1 MILLFR
7 LLVALILLSPTVA
20 AAQDA
25 SFAHPVLAKDA
36 ERYEAYLKLNWKAGR
51 QTAAQLREAGLKT
64 LGTDARSASRSMA
77 AAVATDPKD
86 TESWIGLA
94 RALLAISP
102 DAGPERYELPV
113 NASGAAYTAY
123 LGATQ
128 PKQKAAA
135 LAVLADALKRRSMWR
150 PAINAL
156 KASLAL
162 TEDAS
167 VRKAFDVLVAE
178 HGFRIIDYK
187 IDSDAA
193 EPRLCLNFS
202 ERVAAGQADY
212 GKFLSLDG
220 KDPQSVSAQGQQVC
234 IDGLAHGKRYELQV
248 RAGLPSAD
256 GEVLAK
262 ASEIAVYVRDRTASV
277 RFTGRN
283 YVLPSRGQIGIP
295 VVTVNTDKVA
305 VEIFRIGD
313 RGLVGAVGG
322 ESFLKQMQTYEVE
335 TLRERSGQR
344 VWQGELAVASRLN
357 EDVTTALPVSDAVPK
372 LEPGVYLI
380 SARAGKA
387 EGEERSTATQWFIV
401 SDLGLTALSGDDGLH
416 AFVRSLATAVP
427 VGGVQVRLVARNN
440 EVLGTTKTDA
450 AGYARFD
457 AGLKRGTGGMAPAVL
472 VAESGQDYAFLDL
485 ATAAFDLTDRGVK
498 GRETPG
504 ALDAYLYADRGVYR
518 PGESVHLTGLLRDA
532 ASNAATLSATLI
544 VTRPDGVEHR
554 RIALADQGLGGRT
567 TTLPLAPTA
576 MTGTWRAKIHADP
589 KAEPLASL
597 AFLVEDFV
605 PERLA
610 LKLDPQSPA
619 IAPEEISRIALEGRY
634 LYGPPAAGLAIEGE
648 VIVKPSQAGVPGFP
662 GYRFGLADERIT
674 AVRKTLE
681 DLAITD
687 AQGHSE
693 VALRLPAIPRTA
705 RPLAAEVLLRLREP
719 GGRAVERKVSLPV
732 SAAEARTGI
741 KPLFNGNEV
750 GEGETAMFDVVLVT
764 PDGKAAETGSF
775 RWELLRLDQRW
786 QWYSRDGQWNYETVT
801 MTRRVDGGTTTAAS
815 GVPARIAVQV
825 DWGRYRLEVAPAGSG
840 GAMSSVTFNAGWHAS
855 ENLDSPEMLDVALDK
870 PTYKAGETARMK
882 IASKQAG
889 KVAIAVL
896 SNKLLATEVADIP
909 SGGGEITL
917 AVREDW
923 LPGAYVTATLYRP
936 LDEKARRMPGRAIG
950 VKWLGV
956 DTADRTLKVALDVPQ
971 KVKPSSALAVPVKI
985 EGIGAGEEARITVAA
1000 VDVGILNL
1008 TRFESPAPEKWFYA
1022 QRRLGIELRDFYG
1035 RLIDGMRAERGTLR
1049 SGGDG
1054 SGEISSEGSPPVEKP
1069 LALFSGIVKVGAD
1082 GTARV
1087 DLDLPDFNGTVRVM
1101 AVAWSQ
1107 TKLGSGSADVIVRDS
1122 LALTATAPRFLTLG
1136 DDARIEVDVHN
1147 VEGPAAGY
1155 RVAVEQEGPTGVKSG
1170 LAGREIAIKTGER
1183 VRERVSVK
1191 PTEIGGFVYAVRVTG
1206 PEGIEVRRR
1215 IALDVK
1221 PPAGDIRRTTVSS
1234 LAAKGGKLTLSADL
1248 LQDLIPSTARVTVNV
1263 GPIAGMDVPGLLGQL
1278 DRYPYG
1284 CAEQTTSRALPLLYV
1299 SDMARRIGLADESGL
1314 RDRVQKAV
1322 ERVLEMQDAS
1332 GAFGIW
1338 GPDAADMWLSSYVTD
1353 FLTRAKEAGYAVRP
1367 QALAQALDRL
1377 QNFIGY
1383 AQDFERGGEA
1393 RAYALYV
1400 LARNGRAPIGE
1411 LRYYVDTRLDR
1422 FATPLSQAQLGAA
1435 LAMMGDKERAERAF
1449 RAALAQLSGVDKGLS
1464 RSDYGSGIRDGAG
1477 LVTLAA
1483 ETGIVKAETPRVASV
1498 IAKAYQTRS
1507 YTSTQEQAW
1516 MLLAARALAEQ
1527 RHDGK
1532 LDVNGIPHQ
1541 GELTR
1546 ALTAA
1551 ELKGGALAIRND
1563 ADASVDAVVSVLG
1576 SSLTPEP
1583 AVTKG
1588 FTIER
1593 SYYTLGGK
1601 KVELTSANGGTASL
1615 QQTERLVVVLKIE
1628 GTEAGG
1634 RVLLVDRLPAGLE
1647 IENPRLVDSGDIQSL
1662 EWLKG
1667 SKTPEHTEFRDDR
1680 FVAAFNFFG
1689 EGRHGNSGA
1698 STKPSATVAYVVRA
1712 VTPGSFVHPAAT
1724 VDDMY
1729 RPDRFARTA
1738 AGRLDVMPRQ

>member
-1 MILLFR
+1 M
-7 LLVALILLSPTVA
+7 PTVA
-20 AAQDA
+20 AAQEA
-25 SFAHPVLAKDA
+25 PFAHPVLAKDA
-36 ERYEAYLKLNWKAGR
+36 ERYEAYLKLNWKPGR
-51 QTAAQLREAGLKT
+51 QSAVQLREVGLKA
-64 LGTDARSASRSMA
+64 LGSDARGASRSMA
-77 AAVATDPKD
+77 AAVAADPKD
-86 TESWIGLA
+86 SESWTGLA
-94 RALLAISP
+94 RALLAITP
-102 DAGPERYELPV
+102 DAGSERYELPV

-123 LGATQ
+123 LRAAA
-128 PKQKAAA
+128 PAQKAAA

-162 TEDAS
+162 AENAHA
-167 VRKAFDVLVAE
+167 RQAFDALYAE
-178 HGFRIIDYK
+178 HGFRIVDYK
-187 IDSDAA
+187 VDSDAS

-202 ERVAAGQADY
+202 ERVATGQADHA
-212 GKFLSLDG
+212 KFLSLDG
-220 KDPQSVSAQGQQVC
+220 KDPQSVSAEGQQVC

-248 RAGLPSAD
+248 RAGLPSAE
-256 GEVLAK
+256 GELLAK
-262 ASEIAVYVRDRTASV
+262 ASEIAVYVRDRAASV

-283 YVLPSRGQIGIP
+283 YVLPSRGQVGVP

-305 VEIFRIGD
+305 VEILRIGD

-322 ESFLKQMQTYEVE
+322 ENFLKQMQSYEVE
-335 TLRERSGQR
+335 VLRERSGQR
-344 VWQGELAVASRLN
+344 VWQGELAVTSRLN

-401 SDLGLTALSGDDGLH
+401 SDLGLSALSGDDGLH
-416 AFVRSLATAVP
+416 AFARSLATAAPVP
-427 VGGVQVRLVARNN
+427 GTQVRLIARNN
-440 EVLGTTKTDA
+440 EVLGTANTDD

-457 AGLKRGTGGMAPAVL
+457 AGLKRGTGGMAPAL
-472 VAESGQDYAFLDL
+472 LIADTGQDYAFLDL

-504 ALDAYLYADRGVYR
+504 PFAAYLYADRGVYR
-518 PGESVHLTGLLRDA
+518 PGENVHLTSLLRDA
-532 ASNAATLSATLI
+532 ANKAATLPATLI
-544 VTRPDGVEHR
+544 ITRPDGVEHR

-567 TTLPLAPTA
+567 ASLVLASTA
-576 MTGTWRAKIHADP
+576 MTGTWRAKIHTDP
-589 KAEPLASL
+589 KAEALASV

-605 PERLA
+605 PERLS
-610 LKLDPQSPA
+610 LKLEPQSPA
-619 IAPEEISRIALEGRY
+619 IAPEETGKIALEGRY
-634 LYGPPAAGLAIEGE
+634 LYGPPAAGLAVEGE
-648 VIVKPSQAGVPGFP
+648 VIVKASQAGVAGFP

-674 AVRKTLE
+674 AVRKPLE
-681 DLAITD
+681 DLAATD
-687 AQGHSE
+687 AQGRSE
-693 VALRLPAIPRTA
+693 VSLRLPAIPRTA
-705 RPLAAEVLLRLREP
+705 RPLEADVLLRLREP
-719 GGRAVERKVSLPV
+719 GGRAIERKVSMVVAP
-732 SAAEARTGI
+732 AEARVGV
-741 KPLFNGNEV
+741 KPLFAGNEV
-750 GEGETAMFDVVLVT
+750 GEGETAAFDVALVA
-764 PDGKAAETGSF
+764 PDGKAAGTASF
-775 RWELLRLDQRW
+775 KWELLRLDQRW

-801 MTRRVDGGTTTAAS
+801 TTRRIGGGTVNATS
-815 GVPARIAVQV
+815 GTPARIAAQI
-825 DWGRYRLEVAPAGSG
+825 DWGRYRLEVSAVGST
-840 GAMSSVTFNAGWHAS
+840 AATSSVTFNSGWHAS
-855 ENLDSPEMLDVALDK
+855 DNLDSPEMLDIALDK
-870 PTYKAGETARMK
+870 PSYKAGETARVK

-889 KVAIAVL
+889 KVTIAVL
-896 SNKLLATEVADIP
+896 SNKLLATQQADIP
-909 SGGGEITL
+909 AGGGEIAL
-917 AVREDW
+917 PVQAEW

-956 DTADRTLKVALDVPQ
+956 DTTDRMLKVALDVPQ
-971 KVKPSSALAVPVKI
+971 KVKPSSTLTVPVKLS
-985 EGIGAGEEARITVAA
+985 GMGAGEEARVTVAA

-1008 TRFESPAPEKWFYA
+1008 TRFEAPAPEKWFFS

-1054 SGEISSEGSPPVEKP
+1054 SGDMSTHGSPPVEKP

-1101 AVAWSQ
+1101 AVAWSE
-1107 TKLGSGSADVIVRDS
+1107 TKLGSASADVIVRDA

-1136 DDARIEVDVHN
+1136 DEARFEVDVHN
-1147 VEGPAAGY
+1147 VEGPAASY
-1155 RVAVEQEGPTGVKSG
+1155 QVTVEQEGPTGAKSS

-1183 VRERVSVK
+1183 VRERVAVK
-1191 PTEIGGFVYAVRVTG
+1191 PGEIGAFVYAVRVMG
-1206 PEGIEVRRR
+1206 PGGIEVRRR

-1221 PPAGDIRRTTVSS
+1221 PPAGDIRRTTVSA
-1234 LAAKGGKLTLSADL
+1234 LAAKGGKLTLGSDL
-1248 LQDLIPSTARVTVNV
+1248 LQDLIPSTARITVNV

-1299 SDMARRIGLADESGL
+1299 SEMARRIGLAQENGL

-1338 GPDAADMWLSSYVTD
+1338 GPDNADMWLSSYVTD
-1353 FLTRAKEAGYAVRP
+1353 FLTRAKEAGYTVRP
-1367 QALAQALDRL
+1367 QAFTQALDRL

-1393 RAYALYV
+1393 RAYAVYV

-1411 LRYYVDTRLDR
+1411 LRYYVDTRLER
-1422 FATPLSQAQLGAA
+1422 FATPLAQAQLGAA

-1449 RAALAQLSGVDKGLS
+1449 RAALAQLSGSDKDLS

-1483 ETGIVKAETPRVASV
+1483 ETGIVKAETPRLAGV
-1498 IAKAYQTRS
+1498 IAKAYQTRT

-1527 RHDGK
+1527 RHDT
-1532 LDVNGIPHQ
+1532 LLNVNGTPHQ

-1551 ELKGGALAIRND
+1551 EFKDGALTIRNE

-1583 AVTKG
+1583 AVAKG

-1593 SYYTLGGK
+1593 SYYTLAGK
-1601 KVELTSANGGTASL
+1601 KVELASASGGTASL
-1615 QQTERLVVVLKIE
+1615 QQTDRLVVVLKIE
-1628 GTEAGG
+1628 GTETGG

-1647 IENPRLVDSGDIQSL
+1647 IENPRLVDSGDVASL

-1667 SKTPEHTEFRDDR
+1667 SKAPEHTEFRDDR

-1689 EGRHGNSGA
+1689 EGRNGNSGA
-1698 STKPSATVAYVVRA
+1698 STKPSATLAYIVRA

-1724 VDDMY
+1724 VEDMY

-1738 AGRLDVMPRQ
+1738 AGRLDVTPRN